1 MFTGIVEELGRLEG
15 ISSIARGSQLRIGA
29 DLVLDGLEEGESL
42 AVDGVCLT
50 VTEVGRSSFSVQV
63 VKNTLE
69 ETTLGRVKVG
79 EKLNLERSLSL
90 ASRLGGWI
98 FSGHIDTVG
107 RIRGKIDTSL
117 TIEVD
122 RKFIPFLVEKGS
134 VAINGVNL
142 TVGKIAG
149 DRFSIFLIPYTLMAT
164 NLGEKKVGD
173 RVNVEFDL
181 FVKYLQAIQRNYGKD
196 I

>member
-69 ETTLGRVKVG
+69 ETTLGRVRVG
-79 EKLNLERSLSL
+79 SNPVSVDG
-90 ASRLGGWI
+90 AA
-98 FSGHIDTVG
+98 VG
-107 RIRGKIDTSL
+107 
-117 TIEVD
+117 
-122 RKFIPFLVEKGS
+122 
-134 VAINGVNL
+134 GVNRRGAEGAE
-142 TVGKIAG
+142 TDA
-149 DRFSIFLIPYTLMAT
+149 
-164 NLGEKKVGD
+164 EKREG
-173 RVNVEFDL
+173 
-181 FVKYLQAIQRNYGKD
+181 G
-196 I
+196 